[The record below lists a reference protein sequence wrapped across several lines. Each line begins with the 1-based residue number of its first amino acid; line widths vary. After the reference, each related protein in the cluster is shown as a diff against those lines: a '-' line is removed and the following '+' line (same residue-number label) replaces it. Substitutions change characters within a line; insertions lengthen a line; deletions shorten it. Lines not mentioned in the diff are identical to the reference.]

1 MARALATDPAVLLL
15 DELSMGLAP
24 IVVAELYEIVA
35 QLAAGG
41 VSILVVEQFARA
53 VLGVADRA
61 AIVAARSCHHGGAAR
76 RHRSR
81 AHQRI
86 PGRSRGATMTDTNTS
101 STDDHTAGTAT
112 AAVAAVPATDAA
124 APAGD
129 RMARFTAEVAD
140 LRLKTGRTRAEHLL
154 QLVGLV
160 LMVGGILLAA
170 GGYAASLEVAATPG
184 SNVDVLNSNSHQAL
198 GLVGIATSVVG
209 GFVFLRYSLAQFLR
223 FWLLRQAYEQQRAV
237 DAASRPD

>member
-1 MARALATDPAVLLL
+1 
-15 DELSMGLAP
+15 
-24 IVVAELYEIVA
+24 
-35 QLAAGG
+35 
-41 VSILVVEQFARA
+41 
-53 VLGVADRA
+53 
-61 AIVAARSCHHGGAAR
+61 
-76 RHRSR
+76 
-81 AHQRI
+81 
-86 PGRSRGATMTDTNTS
+86 MTDTNTS
-101 STDDHTAGTAT
+101 PTDDHAAGTAT

-140 LRLKTGRTRAEHLL
+140 LRLKTGRTRTEHLL
-154 QLVGLV
+154 QMVGVV
-160 LMVGGILLAA
+160 LMVGGIVLAA

-184 SNVDVLNSNSHQAL
+184 SNVDVLNSNSHEAL

>member
-1 MARALATDPAVLLL
+1 
-15 DELSMGLAP
+15 
-24 IVVAELYEIVA
+24 
-35 QLAAGG
+35 
-41 VSILVVEQFARA
+41 
-53 VLGVADRA
+53 
-61 AIVAARSCHHGGAAR
+61 
-76 RHRSR
+76 
-81 AHQRI
+81 
-86 PGRSRGATMTDTNTS
+86 MTDTNTS
-101 STDDHTAGTAT
+101 PTDDHAT

-140 LRLKTGRTRAEHLL
+140 LRLKTGRTRTEHLL
-154 QLVGLV
+154 QMVGVV
-160 LMVGGILLAA
+160 LMVGGIVLAA

-184 SNVDVLNSNSHQAL
+184 SNVDVLNSNSHEAL